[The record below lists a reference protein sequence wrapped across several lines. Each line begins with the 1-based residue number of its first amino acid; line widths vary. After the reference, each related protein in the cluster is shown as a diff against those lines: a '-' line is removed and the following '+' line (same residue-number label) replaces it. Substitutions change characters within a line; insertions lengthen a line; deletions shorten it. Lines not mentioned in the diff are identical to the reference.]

1 MDFIS
6 DIFYKKDENAARLMY
21 ILFKN
26 NVMGTQV
33 DQKEILE
40 HLEIVLNNYELL
52 SNLAINLL

>member
-33 DQKEILE
+33 D
-40 HLEIVLNNYELL
+40 
-52 SNLAINLL
+52 